1 MPKLNELEH
10 TADRAFRVRG
20 KSLKEL
26 FANAADA
33 LFRLQRQRVETNFEL
48 TREVEV
54 EGYDRETLLV
64 NWLKEILYLKEAHNE
79 TFSRAEVIEISDQH
93 LKAKLQGQKDRRVH
107 RLIKAVTFHGLRVH
121 ETKTGFEAE
130 IIVDV

>member
-20 KSLKEL
+20 KNLGEL
-26 FANAADA
+26 FVNAADA
-33 LFRLQRQRVETNFEL
+33 LFRLQRQSIGKTSGL
-48 TREVEV
+48 AGEVGV

-64 NWLKEILYLKEAHNE
+64 NWLNEILYLQEANNE
-79 TFSRAEVIEISDQH
+79 TFNRAEILEISGQH
-93 LKAKLQGQKDRRVH
+93 LKAKLFAQRDRRVQ
-107 RLIKAVTFHGLRVH
+107 RLIKAVTFHGLRIQ
-121 ETKTGFEAE
+121 ETRTGFEAE

>member
-20 KSLKEL
+20 KNLGEL
-26 FANAADA
+26 FVNAADA
-33 LFRLQRQRVETNFEL
+33 LFRLQRQRTGKTSGVA
-48 TREVEV
+48 REVGV

-64 NWLKEILYLKEAHNE
+64 NWLNEILYLQEANNE
-79 TFSRAEVIEISDQH
+79 TFNRAEILEISGQH
-93 LKAKLQGQKDRRVH
+93 LKAKLFAQRDRRVQ
-107 RLIKAVTFHGLRVH
+107 RLIKAVTFHGLRIQ
-121 ETKTGFEAE
+121 ETRTGFEAE